1 MHLPSYQVQNI
12 GYKSEASMTMLEKG
26 SKLYDCRK
34 YLYIPIN
41 DKIDAI
47 PLGTSLIHDNSWVLL
62 MKDEKIGIK
71 NSKK

>member
-1 MHLPSYQVQNI
+1 
-12 GYKSEASMTMLEKG
+12 MTMLEKG
-26 SKLYDCRK
+26 SNLYDRRK

-41 DKIDAI
+41 AKMDAI
-47 PLGTSLIHDNSWVLL
+47 PLGRSLIHDSSWAFL